1 MKPKELKYINST
13 LKLIITTIKIATIN
27 FNILFLNLPQKKMMN
42 DDTQN
47 GIKENLHKLKKIINV
62 IIIGKKQYKIDNSLL
77 FLFRIMSFIILK
89 DMTTDTR
96 K

>member
-1 MKPKELKYINST
+1 
-13 LKLIITTIKIATIN
+13 
-27 FNILFLNLPQKKMMN
+27 MMN

>member
-13 LKLIITTIKIATIN
+13 LKLVITTIKIATIN